1 MSIEPVSTSATP
13 SADLISS
20 RSQSMDRADFLK
32 MLTAQLRSQDPLNPM
47 SNEDFA
53 SQLATFSSLQELQG
67 MGATLE
73 QSLQA
78 NLLLGQVFNN
88 TMATSLIG
96 KVVRVQADSAEIG
109 SSGTANLSYKL
120 SGNATD
126 VTVEITN
133 SDGKVV
139 RTMTVPAQVAGEHQ
153 VQWDGL
159 DNDGKRVAAGTYT
172 FAVTAKGA
180 DGQTVNAST
189 YFEGNVSEVRY
200 VDGQVVLLVGGREV
214 SLSDI
219 LLIRDADDE
228 AKKG

>member
-1 MSIEPVSTSATP
+1 MSVEPVSTSATP

-67 MGATLE
+67 MGATLD

-78 NLLLGQVFNN
+78 NLLLGQLFNN

-96 KVVRVQADSAEIG
+96 KVVRAQADSVEVG
-109 SSGTANLSYKL
+109 SSGTASLNYTLT
-120 SGNATD
+120 GNATD
-126 VTVEITN
+126 VTVQILN

-159 DNDGKRVAAGTYT
+159 DGDGKRVPAGTYT
-172 FAVTAKGA
+172 FAITAKDA

-189 YFEGNVSEVRY
+189 YFEGSVSEVRY
-200 VDGQVVLLVGGREV
+200 VNGQVVLLVGGREV

-219 LLIRDADDE
+219 LLIREADDE

>member
-1 MSIEPVSTSATP
+1 MSVEPVSTSATP

-47 SNEDFA
+47 SNEDFV

-67 MGATLE
+67 MGATLD

-78 NLLLGQVFNN
+78 NLLLGQLFNN

-96 KVVRVQADSAEIG
+96 KVVRAQADSVEVG

-126 VTVEITN
+126 ITVEITN
-133 SDGKVV
+133 SDGKVI
-139 RTMTVPAQVAGEHQ
+139 RTLTVPAQAAGEHQ

-159 DNDGKRVAAGTYT
+159 DSNGKHVAAGTYT
-172 FAVTAKGA
+172 FAVTAKDA
-180 DGQTVNAST
+180 TGQTVDVST
-189 YFEGNVSEVRY
+189 YFEGSVSELRY

-219 LLIRDADDE
+219 LLIREADDE